1 MVVSLRDPGASEL
14 ARHLSARLN
23 PLTNWII
30 RHPPKFISPSC
41 RCPESGLSHDPKC
54 DATIGV
60 TSTAKPRTTR
70 YVIPCG
76 CRAAGSGYHP
86 HPAVCSCGQHVGPA
100 PGFPGRLHGPL
111 LNPPGRTQAQQ
122 QRPGRPYWAPQY
134 NQTGLHLNLNPHER
148 SLFQEPTPTDPITMT
163 ARNTKTTIPPELRGF
178 MAVVGEIVQE
188 QLRAQRPEEDK
199 IGDDGRNQGAKH
211 EGSDIRESQH

>member
-1 MVVSLRDPGASEL
+1 MAPNMVVSLRDPGASEL

-54 DATIGV
+54 DATIGA

-76 CRAAGSGYHP
+76 CRAAGSGYRVP
-86 HPAVCSCGQHVGPA
+86 PSPRRLFMRPARRAGPRFSRPFA
-100 PGFPGRLHGPL
+100 WPL
-111 LNPPGRTQAQQ
+111 TQSALGRTQAQQ
-122 QRPGRPYWAPQY
+122 QRPGRPYWAPPESEPPLAFAVPGTDT
-134 NQTGLHLNLNPHER
+134 NR
-148 SLFQEPTPTDPITMT
+148 SNRHDYPQNENHDP
-163 ARNTKTTIPPELRGF
+163 A
-178 MAVVGEIVQE
+178 
-188 QLRAQRPEEDK
+188 
-199 IGDDGRNQGAKH
+199 
-211 EGSDIRESQH
+211 